1 MPISRRHTLLVL
13 GLAATATATATC
25 GAWAQGTPLKVGIIG
40 SGRIGGTLGTLW
52 AKAGH
57 PVMFSSRNPG
67 SLKELAQEA
76 GPNASVGTPV
86 EAAAFGDAVLVA
98 VPYRALPQVGHDLA
112 EVLRG
117 KPVLDATNAA
127 AYRDGAEM
135 EDDVNQRGVA
145 VVSAGYLPGV
155 RLVRV
160 FNSVAAVKI
169 IPLSHRA
176 DPIAL
181 PLAGDDPAAVA
192 VAEQL
197 VRDAGFAP
205 VLVGGLATA
214 VRFQRGTPAFDASIE
229 GVTAPVLRQRLGLP

>member
-1 MPISRRHTLLVL
+1 MPISRRHALLVL
-13 GLAATATATATC
+13 GLTATATATR
-25 GAWAQGTPLKVGIIG
+25 GAWAQGVPLKIGIIG
-40 SGRIGGTLGTLW
+40 SGHIGGTLGTLW

-57 PVMFSSRNPG
+57 PVMFSSRNPD
-67 SLKELAQEA
+67 SLKGLVQEA
-76 GPNASVGTPV
+76 GSNASTGTPA
-86 EAAAFGDAVLVA
+86 EAAEFGSAVLVA
-98 VPYRALPQVGHDLA
+98 VPYKALPQVGHDLA
-112 EVLRG
+112 DALRG

-127 AYRDGAEM
+127 AYRDGVEM
-135 EDDVNQRGVA
+135 ENDVNQRGVGA
-145 VVSAGYLPGV
+145 VSAGYLPGV

-169 IPLSHRA
+169 VPLGHRA
-176 DPIAL
+176 EPIAL

-214 VRFQRGTPAFDASIE
+214 AKFQRGTPGFDASIE
-229 GVTAPVLRQRLGLP
+229 GVTVPVLRQRLGLQ

>member
-1 MPISRRHTLLVL
+1 MPISRRHALLVL
-13 GLAATATATATC
+13 GLAATAGR
-25 GAWAQGTPLKVGIIG
+25 GARAQGTPIKVGIIG

-57 PVMFSSRNPG
+57 PVMFSSRNPD
-67 SLKELAQEA
+67 SLQGLAQEA
-76 GPNASVGTPV
+76 GPNASTGTPAQ
-86 EAAAFGDAVLVA
+86 AAAFGDAVLVA
-98 VPYRALPQVGHDLA
+98 VPYKALPQVGHELA
-112 EVLRG
+112 DAWRG

-135 EDDVNQRGVA
+135 EDDVNKRGVGA
-145 VVSAGYLPGV
+145 VSAGYLPGV

-176 DPIAL
+176 ELIAL

-192 VAEQL
+192 MAEQL
-197 VRDAGFAP
+197 VRDAGFDP

-214 VRFQRGTPAFDASIE
+214 VKFQRGTPGFDTSIE
-229 GVTAPVLRQRLGLP
+229 GVTAPVLRQRLGLQ